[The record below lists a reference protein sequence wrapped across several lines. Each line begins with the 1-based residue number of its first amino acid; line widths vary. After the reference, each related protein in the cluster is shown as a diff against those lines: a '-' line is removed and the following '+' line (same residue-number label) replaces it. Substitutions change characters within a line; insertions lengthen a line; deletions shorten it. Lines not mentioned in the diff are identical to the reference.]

1 MPHLHACTRREG
13 FTRQRWGKTPFGP
26 KRPRFAESHRL
37 RSGITAAPRSWRS
50 MTSATTKSCTPQS
63 WELGGEGRRKE
74 EKRGAA
80 AEGVEGRSGGGAPC
94 AEAPRNAADA
104 LRQQTKNKRDSSRRA
119 PAGWR
124 VTATRARGRHSSLSS
139 FSSSSSPLPSSCAD
153 RSCRMRRVP
162 SSRPSCLCII

>member
-74 EKRGAA
+74 EKRG
-80 AEGVEGRSGGGAPC
+80 GRQQRAWKDDRGGGRH
-94 AEAPRNAADA
+94 APRHRATPRTPCD
-104 LRQQTKNKRDSSRRA
+104 NKQKTSAIR
-119 PAGWR
+119 PAGLLR
-124 VTATRARGRHSSLSS
+124 AGASQPRARGGVTRR
-139 FSSSSSPLPSSCAD
+139 SP
-153 RSCRMRRVP
+153 RSHRPPRRCPPPARTGAAGCGACPPLGQAV
-162 SSRPSCLCII
+162 SA